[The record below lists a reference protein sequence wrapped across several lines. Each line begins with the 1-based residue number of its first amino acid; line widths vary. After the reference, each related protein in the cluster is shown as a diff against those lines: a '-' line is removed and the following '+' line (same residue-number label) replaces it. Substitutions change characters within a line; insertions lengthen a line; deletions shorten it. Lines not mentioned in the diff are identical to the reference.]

1 MSTAAE
7 LLDAA
12 RQLEALGLNQGTAG
26 NLSVRSG
33 PGSNQGFWITPSAL
47 PLATL
52 APDDMVYMGLNGH
65 PRGRHRPSSEWRFHR
80 DILVAR
86 PEVKAVVHTH
96 APYATTLACQ
106 RRPVPAFHYMVA
118 LAGGHDIRCSDY
130 ATFGTQA
137 LSEAALEALEGRW
150 ACLLANHG
158 MIALGGDL
166 TAALD
171 MAREVEYLCRLYHQ
185 TLQTGRPHLLDAA
198 EMDRVLARF
207 VDYRRR

>member
-7 LLDAA
+7 LLAAA

-33 PGSNQGFWITPSAL
+33 DGLWITPSAL
-47 PLATL
+47 PLEGL
-52 APDDMVYMGLNGH
+52 APEDMVYLGLDGR
-65 PRGRHRPSSEWRFHR
+65 PQGRHRPSSEWRFHR
-80 DILVAR
+80 DILAAR
-86 PEVKAVVHTH
+86 PEVGAVVHSH

-137 LSEAALEALEGRW
+137 LSEAALRALAGRR

-158 MIALGGDL
+158 MIALGTDL
-166 TAALD
+166 PAALD
-171 MAREVEYLCRLYHQ
+171 LAREVEYLCRLYHQ
-185 TLQTGRPHLLDAA
+185 TLQTGRPRLLDRE
-198 EMDRVLARF
+198 EMDRVQVRF
-207 VDYRRR
+207 QDYRRH